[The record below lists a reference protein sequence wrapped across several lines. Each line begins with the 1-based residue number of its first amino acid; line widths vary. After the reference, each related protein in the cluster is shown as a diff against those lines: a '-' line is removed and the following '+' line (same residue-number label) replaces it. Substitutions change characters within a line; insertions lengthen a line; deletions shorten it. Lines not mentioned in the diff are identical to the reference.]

1 MGMSN
6 LYFISGGRL
15 HASAFSRR
23 LLGKM
28 DRVHVQLAG
37 GDAIFKNQRRSC
49 TRWGLVPRI
58 LYYQVNFYTSKEV
71 SDKNVRLGMTYERC
85 GVV

>member
-37 GDAIFKNQRRSC
+37 GDAIFKKSASE
-49 TRWGLVPRI
+49 
-58 LYYQVNFYTSKEV
+58 LYPV
-71 SDKNVRLGMTYERC
+71 
-85 GVV
+85 GVGPQNTVLSS